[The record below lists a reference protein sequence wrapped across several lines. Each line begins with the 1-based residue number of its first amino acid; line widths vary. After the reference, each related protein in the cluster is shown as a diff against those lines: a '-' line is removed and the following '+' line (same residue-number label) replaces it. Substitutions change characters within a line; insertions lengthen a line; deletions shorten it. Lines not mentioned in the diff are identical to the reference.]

1 MTFTIRPFQTPA
13 DYATCV
19 KFVNMISPEPY
30 TAEDWLA
37 EDEAGPAG
45 MHIFRLVAETSDG
58 VVAGFAECMRFPT
71 DKPGDYPILA
81 LVDLGY
87 RRQGLG
93 AQLLVAIEAH
103 AREQGAVTLSSTVKD
118 DEPASVAWAEKQGY
132 AQYRHTFQSTLDLAT
147 FDPAP
152 FTDVVPAVEAS
163 GIAFTTLAE
172 RNDEAFVRAVADLMT
187 KTHLD
192 IPGNESSEQS
202 YEAWESWYIKHKDAR
217 MDGIIVALD
226 GDRVAGVTAL
236 RKEGAEGNWY
246 TNYTG
251 VHRDYRGRQI
261 ALALK
266 LKSIE
271 LAMAEG
277 ATTMRTNNDSK
288 NAPMLAVN
296 RRLGY
301 KPEPGYL
308 RYRKSAASTN

>member
-1 MTFTIRPFQTPA
+1 MEFILRPFHVPA
-13 DYATCV
+13 DYSTCV

-37 EDEAGPAG
+37 EDAAGPTG
-45 MHIFRLVAETSDG
+45 MHIFRMVAVAPDG

-81 LVDLGY
+81 LVDPNY

-93 AQLLVAIEAH
+93 AQLLAVLEEH
-103 AREQGAVTLSSTVKD
+103 ALAQGAITFSSTVRD
-118 DEPASVAWAEKQGY
+118 AEPESVAWAEKWGY

-152 FTDVVPAVEAS
+152 FAAVIPAVETS
-163 GIAFTTLAE
+163 GITFTTLAE
-172 RNDEAFVRAVADLMT
+172 RSDDSFLRAVAALMT

-236 RKEGAEGNWY
+236 RQEGAEGNWY

-266 LKSIE
+266 LKSIA
-271 LAMAEG
+271 LAQAAG
-277 ATTMRTNNDSK
+277 AKTMRTNNDSK
-288 NAPMLAVN
+288 NVPMLAVN
-296 RRLGY
+296 RKLGY

-308 RYRKSAASTN
+308 RYRKTAK

>member
-1 MTFTIRPFQTPA
+1 MEFKVRPFQSPA

-37 EDEAGPAG
+37 EDEAAPAG
-45 MHIFRLVAETSDG
+45 MHLYRLVAETIDG
-58 VVAGFAECMRFPT
+58 FVAGFAECMRFPT
-71 DKPGDYPILA
+71 DKPGDYPVLV
-81 LVDLGY
+81 LVDPEY

-93 AQLLVAIEAH
+93 AQLLPLIEQH
-103 AREQGAVTLSSTVKD
+103 AREQGAETLSSTVKD
-118 DEPASVAWAEKQGY
+118 DEPASIAWAEKYGY
-132 AQYRHTFQSTLDLAT
+132 AQYRHTFQSTLDLAG

-152 FTDVVPAVEAS
+152 FAGVIPAVEAS
-163 GIAFTTLAE
+163 GIRFTTLAE
-172 RNDEAFVRAVADLMT
+172 RSDEPFVRAVADLMT

-202 YEAWESWYIKHKDAR
+202 YEAWESWYLKHKDAR
-217 MDGIIVALD
+217 LDGIIVALD

-266 LKSIE
+266 LRSIE

-277 ATTMRTNNDSK
+277 AVTMRTNNDSK

-308 RYRKSAASTN
+308 RYRKPAAR

>member
-1 MTFTIRPFQTPA
+1 MEFTVRPFQTPA
-13 DYATCV
+13 DYETCV

-30 TAEDWLA
+30 TPADWLA

-45 MHIFRLVAETSDG
+45 MHIYRLVAETPDG
-58 VVAGFAECMRFPT
+58 QVAGFAECMRFPT
-71 DKPGDYPILA
+71 DKPGDYPVLA
-81 LVDLGY
+81 LVDPKY

-93 AQLLVAIEAH
+93 AQLLALIEEH
-103 AREQGAVTLSSTVKD
+103 ARAQGAITLSSTVKD
-118 DEPASVAWAEKQGY
+118 DEPASIAWAERHGY
-132 AQYRHTFQSTLDLAT
+132 AQYRHTFQSTLDLGA

-152 FTDVVPAVEAS
+152 FAEVIPGVLAT
-163 GIAFTTLAE
+163 GIRFTTLAE
-172 RNDEAFVRAVADLMT
+172 RSDDAFVRAVADLMT

-202 YEAWESWYIKHKDAR
+202 YAAWESWYIKHKDAR
-217 MDGIIVALD
+217 LDGIIVAID

-236 RKEGAEGNWY
+236 RQEGAEGNWY

-266 LKSIE
+266 LRSIA
-271 LAMAEG
+271 LAQAEG
-277 ATTMRTNNDSK
+277 AETMRTNNDSQ
-288 NAPMLAVN
+288 NGPMLAVN

-301 KPEPGYL
+301 RPEPGYL
-308 RYRKSAASTN
+308 RYRKPATGAN